1 MHVLVRIRVHT
12 NSKQDRRLNT
22 LLIMGAETIPNSQ
35 VFRAWTLKKPTE
47 LSICLSPTHLI
58 AYICCSAN
66 YALHLRLRSPA
77 ADCISHSLPRGRAWP
92 PNQYASTL
100 FVLAS
105 TPPHPPACVP
115 SPIHPPHCRLPARL
129 AVWLT
134 HTLEPPSSSLAFRT
148 TSSPALTQPPLDPQ
162 PWRPPHAATRIH
174 WPRPAYISTALTQ
187 PYHCISIINRFD

>member
-115 SPIHPPHCRLPARL
+115 SPIHPPDHRTAGPASWLSGSHTLSNRPLHLLPSGQPRLPRSRNRPL
-129 AVWLT
+129 IHSHGDLLT
-134 HTLEPPSSSLAFRT
+134 PPRAYTGR
-148 TSSPALTQPPLDPQ
+148 D
-162 PWRPPHAATRIH
+162 RRI
-174 WPRPAYISTALTQ
+174 
-187 PYHCISIINRFD
+187 